1 MPYCPKCDMEFIDGI
16 TVCSDCGS
24 PLMESKEA
32 ADAMK
37 RKAFEEE
44 LKQKMGAFQAQYLA
58 ESQEMTDFEENP
70 ALEND
75 SKTDSLKNTPRSRP
89 SSGPYVRKSEKYDD
103 LKSSASAFFIVGSTL
118 TIFAVLCWL
127 NILKLPLGLMSRIAI
142 TVLGIASLII
152 SFRSSKDAKIIR
164 TQIKEEEE
172 QTKRLVTW
180 FTDHYAGSR
189 LDKQLL
195 SEYGELLPE
204 ELSLKRWELIQDLLI
219 TNQDVEDPSYAELLT
234 DEIYQKLYP
243 DEKENYN
250 GEKEYIR

>member
-16 TVCSDCGS
+16 TVCSDCGG

-37 RKAFEEE
+37 RKVLEEE
-44 LKQKMGAFQAQYLA
+44 LERKMGGFQAQYLA
-58 ESQEMTDFEENP
+58 ESQEMTDFQENP
-70 ALEND
+70 ALE
-75 SKTDSLKNTPRSRP
+75 NTPRSRP
-89 SSGPYVRKSEKYDD
+89 SSGSYVRKSEKYDD
-103 LKSSASAFFIVGSTL
+103 LKSSASAFFIVGTTL
-118 TIFAVLCWL
+118 TIFSVLCWL
-127 NILKLPLGLMSRIAI
+127 NILKLPLGLMSRIAV

-152 SFRSSKDAKIIR
+152 SFRSSKDAKTIR

-180 FTDHYAGSR
+180 FTDHYVGNR
-189 LDKQLL
+189 LDEQLL

-219 TNQDVEDPSYAELLT
+219 TNQDVENPSYAELLS

-243 DEKENYN
+243 DENENYN